1 MAVQQMTTSRGA
13 NVVEARTV
21 RRLTAFVIAV
31 GIEAILIV
39 AVLLSTIGAS
49 PAYHPTPAGARI
61 APMPLPTAVR

>member
-1 MAVQQMTTSRGA
+1 MAVQQMTTSTGA
-13 NVVEARTV
+13 NLVEARTV

-39 AVLLSTIGAS
+39 AVVLSTIGAS
-49 PAYHPTPAGARI
+49 PANHPTPAGAHI